1 VGKLQKK
8 KKKTK
13 YKRAIVTMAKQLKV
27 FKEDKRKE
35 EKRNE
40 KKRKEKKRKKR
51 ENKREMN
58 EVRMKGQ

>member
-1 VGKLQKK
+1 MGKLQKK

-40 KKRKEKKRKKR
+40 KKRKEKRKQER
-51 ENKREMN
+51 N
-58 EVRMKGQ
+58 E